1 MRLLRW
7 WLPLAFWLIVVPL
20 MHGVLPW
27 AISALT
33 SRHGWAAGLSPGM
46 WNWIGLIP
54 ITVATALLI
63 WIYAWKWWPAERV
76 IQTPSFLIVR
86 GPYRFTR
93 NPIYIAYLGIWL
105 GWAIFFGSISVLVVW
120 LLWCLVAI
128 LNLVPREERD
138 LEAEFGGF
146 YLQYKNR
153 VPRWFGRA
161 KA

>member
-7 WLPLAFWLIVVPL
+7 WLPLVFWLIVVPL

-27 AISALT
+27 AISTLT
-33 SRHGWAAGLSPGM
+33 SRHGWAAGLSPGI
-46 WNWIGLIP
+46 WNRIGLIP

-93 NPIYIAYLGIWL
+93 NPIYVAYLGIWL
-105 GWAIFFGSISVLVVW
+105 GWVIFFGSIGVLLVF

-138 LEAEFGGF
+138 LESEFGDL
-146 YLQYKNR
+146 YLQYKSR